1 MSNSNSNSN
10 SNTLPPAYTPPLEIP
25 PPLDN
30 SGTKFS
36 NTIGIPDHE
45 IVAIKRSFLSKRHD
59 TFCIREGF
67 SSFNNHVI
75 LVIDSEGKEV
85 YTCKEKMTQVVLYD
99 IDKTPILNACTS
111 GLKYK
116 EIFIYEGK
124 KKESTPFAVMK
135 TENDINND
143 IYVYKVHFLNKT
155 TKVEEVIEARYD
167 GFSKVYGVYIN
178 PKQPNETMICSIWRK
193 NKVSVNYEIEIAPM
207 VDYMFMLSI
216 ATAFMRI
223 ESIKRIRNVAGFK
236 KPPGLLNM
244 YI

>member
-1 MSNSNSNSN
+1 MSDSNN
-10 SNTLPPAYTPPLEIP
+10 LPPAYTPPLEIP
-25 PPLDN
+25 PPIDN
-30 SGTKFS
+30 SGAEVKFS
-36 NTIGIPDHE
+36 NSINIPDHE

-59 TFCIREGF
+59 TFYIREGF
-67 SSFNNHVI
+67 SSFNSHVI

-85 YTCKEKMTQVVLYD
+85 YTCKEKLSQVVLYD
-99 IDKTPILNACTS
+99 IDKTPILNAYTG

-143 IYVYKVHFLNKT
+143 IYVYRISFLNKT
-155 TKVEEVIEARYD
+155 INVEEVIEARYD
-167 GFSKVYGVYIN
+167 GFSKVYGIYIN
-178 PKQPNETMICSIWRK
+178 PGQPNETLICTIWK
-193 NKVSVNYEIEIAPM
+193 KSKVSVNYEIEIAPM
-207 VDYMFMLSI
+207 VDYMFMLSLV
-216 ATAFMRI
+216 TGFMRI
-223 ESIKRIRNVAGFK
+223 ESIKRFRNVAGFK